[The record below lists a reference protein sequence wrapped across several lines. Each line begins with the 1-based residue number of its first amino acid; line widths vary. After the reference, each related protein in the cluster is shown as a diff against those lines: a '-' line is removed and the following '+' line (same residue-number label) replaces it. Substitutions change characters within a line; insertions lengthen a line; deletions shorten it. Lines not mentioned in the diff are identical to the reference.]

1 MQKLKVWTACREAP
15 NIPHLSRCRLV
26 CLGSKLCQQHYF
38 ELDWASL
45 RSYRKILS
53 HRRGIYCI
61 PYTRDGKSR
70 HASEAGEH
78 LGFQSVQTAQRGTA
92 EVTFSSVGWRVWV
105 FREPAGSVSVHV
117 TDYHTYKLYTYTQQH
132 GSINPTS
139 ESFNSFLTGAQREG
153 NFFYTKG
160 NFTSLCEWWQPSP

>member
-15 NIPHLSRCRLV
+15 NIPHLSCSCLV
-26 CLGSKLCQQHYF
+26 WLGSKLCQQHYF

-45 RSYRKILS
+45 RSYRKIFS
-53 HRRGIYCI
+53 HRGGIYCI

-92 EVTFSSVGWRVWV
+92 LSFFGWRVWV
-105 FREPAGSVSVHV
+105 FREPADSVSVHV
-117 TDYHTYKLYTYTQQH
+117 TDYPTNKLYTYTQQH

-139 ESFNSFLTGAQREG
+139 KSFNSFLTGAQWEG
-153 NFFYTKG
+153 NFFCTKG
-160 NFTSLCEWWQPSP
+160 NFTSLCKRRQPSP